1 MSIKILSNLFRWQP
15 SRETLIST
23 MGGFII
29 LGLSALMIP
38 TRKIPWVNILIR
50 DVGMIFLVG
59 IFFPLAYMKHFGR
72 SFKGFGLTSKRW
84 YLVFPI
90 NFGLGVLLLLLFL
103 SENSDVQFHIDGRNL
118 KSISFIMLAGVFEVV
133 FFYSFQRTLYER
145 AFGIIPGIILAA
157 LFYSFHH
164 LGFQPEFGKL
174 FFVGLMYATTFRI
187 GNSAFMIYPFFWG
200 VGGCYDVLVQSQKV
214 LPIHYPGIRSLY
226 LGVLIIALLIWI
238 IRSKSRK

>member
-1 MSIKILSNLFRWQP
+1 MSVKIVSQLFRWQP
-15 SRETLIST
+15 SREILIPIT
-23 MGGFII
+23 AGFII

-38 TRKIPWVNILIR
+38 TRYVPWVSILIR
-50 DVGMIFLVG
+50 DIGMIFLMG
-59 IFFPLAYMKHFGR
+59 LFFPLVYMKR
-72 SFKGFGLTSKRW
+72 SDRTFEEFGLTLKRG

-90 NFGLGVLLLLLFL
+90 NFLLGVLLLLLFT
-103 SENSDVQFHIDGRNL
+103 SKNPEVPFHFDGEIL
-118 KSISFIMLAGVFEVV
+118 ICISYIMLAGAFEVI
-133 FFYSFQRTLYER
+133 FFYSFQRTLFER
-145 AFGIIPGIILAA
+145 AFGIIPGIMLAA

-214 LPIHYPGIRSLY
+214 LPILYPGRRSLY
-226 LGVLIIALLIWI
+226 LGILIIALLAWI
-238 IRSKSRK
+238 MRNGRKK